1 MSSGLLLVYVAN
13 YTYYLNVN
21 TNNGMDFFCF
31 VSAQFRISC
40 FFSVSFL
47 VRLLYRAAVGVYIST
62 SLLKSSDF
70 VHDKKIAISQSC
82 FHFFHL
88 ITYLKF
94 WICNFNATWFFAKNE
109 FPSLCRHG
117 INPLWVFVYT
127 YMKFEVFCWN
137 FSSSTNLQIL
147 RRDILK
153 VEENDNCLV
162 K

>member
-1 MSSGLLLVYVAN
+1 MWIP
-13 YTYYLNVN
+13 T
-21 TNNGMDFFCF
+21 MEWIFFCF

-94 WICNFNATWFFAKNE
+94 WIYNFNATWFFAKNE
-109 FPSLCRHG
+109 FPSLCR
-117 INPLWVFVYT
+117 LYT
-127 YMKFEVFCWN
+127 WKKPSLGFWIYLYNEIWSVLLELFFKHKPPNFEERH
-137 FSSSTNLQIL
+137 T
-147 RRDILK
+147 
-153 VEENDNCLV
+153 
-162 K
+162 